1 MLGARLSGQAPARAL
16 HHASEL
22 KRIAPIKAHQIQA
35 DLMTALINLDQE
47 KHAEAEALCPAILK
61 KAREGSPAMI
71 VKTSVKAGSNPWFE

>member
-1 MLGARLSGQAPARAL
+1 
-16 HHASEL
+16 
-22 KRIAPIKAHQIQA
+22 
-35 DLMTALINLDQE
+35 MTALINLDQE